1 MISNGKVLNSLY
13 MTYSREIESDNLDK
27 PVFGIRPVIE
37 AINAGKE
44 IDRVFIQNGLRAELF
59 QELMVLL
66 KQDNIPYRFVPIVK
80 LNKIT
85 RKNHQGVIAYVS
97 PIEFANIEHV
107 IPGLFEKGIVPLV
120 LILDKISDVRN
131 FGAIL
136 RTAESTG
143 VNAVVFP
150 TQGAALL
157 NSGTV
162 KSSAGAIYN
171 ISLCRSDNLK
181 DTIDFLK
188 NSGLR
193 IAAATEKG
201 AELYHQSD
209 LSGPLAL
216 IMGSEGEGVSGEYLK
231 RSDMKLM
238 IPMMGKTAS
247 LNVSVAAGVLL
258 YEVVKQRHF

>member
-1 MISNGKVLNSLY
+1 MSN
-13 MTYSREIESDNLDK
+13 ESENFDK
-27 PVFGIRPVIE
+27 PIFGIRPVIE

-44 IDRVFIQNGLRAELF
+44 IDRVFIQNGLRTELF
-59 QELMVLL
+59 QELMSLL
-66 KQDNIPYRFVPIVK
+66 KQDNIPYKFVPIVK
-80 LNKIT
+80 LNNIT
-85 RKNHQGVIAYVS
+85 RKNHQGVIAYAS
-97 PIEFANIEHV
+97 PIAFSNIEHI
-107 IPGLFEKGIVPLV
+107 IPGLFEEGIEPLI
-120 LILDKISDVRN
+120 LILDKITDVRN

-188 NSGLR
+188 NSGLN

-201 AELYHQSD
+201 SELYHKSD
-209 LSGPLAL
+209 LTGPLAL
-216 IMGSEGEGVSGEYLK
+216 IMGSEGDGVSGEYLK
-231 RSDMKLM
+231 RSDIKLM
-238 IPMMGKTAS
+238 IPMLGITAS

-258 YEVVKQRHF
+258 YEVVRQRSIS